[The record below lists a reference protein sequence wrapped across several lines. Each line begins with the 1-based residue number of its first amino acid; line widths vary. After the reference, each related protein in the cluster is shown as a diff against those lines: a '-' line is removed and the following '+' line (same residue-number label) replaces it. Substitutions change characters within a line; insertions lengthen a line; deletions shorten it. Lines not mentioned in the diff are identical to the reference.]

1 MLRKRYKVIDVF
13 LFKMAEKGKFKCEIC
28 GFSAKANCRLEVHFL
43 SKKHIR
49 NTQPTLQNECKRFNC
64 KTCNKNYKY
73 ASGLSTHSKI
83 CRQINQVPLVAVVE
97 AVHVT
102 SPIPVVALPHTIVI
116 DNAVVLGELM
126 KISKRL
132 DKLQTGSNNT
142 TVNQNINT
150 TNNFNINLFL
160 NETCKD
166 AINLDSFIKNL
177 VFELADK
184 KLMIGSY
191 IDGTCSI
198 IQKNLDVIPINKR
211 PLHYLEGEDPNQQL
225 MHIREDNEWKL
236 ETELNWMKQVHAD
249 DDDDVV
255 DKNQIYY
262 ALKTIDNNKLK
273 YLGYNFYNDAEFK
286 VQHSRLHREI
296 NRPDLKTEVYKKL
309 TDMIKLDTTN
319 L

>member
-1 MLRKRYKVIDVF
+1 MDERK
-13 LFKMAEKGKFKCEIC
+13 KFKCEIC
-28 GFSAKANCRLEVHFL
+28 DFSTKTNTCLEIHFL
-43 SKKHIR
+43 TKKHIR
-49 NTQPTLQNECKRFNC
+49 NTQPVSQNECKRFNC

-73 ASGLSTHSKI
+73 ATGLSAHAKF
-83 CRQINQVPLVAVVE
+83 CRQINTPPA
-97 AVHVT
+97 
-102 SPIPVVALPHTIVI
+102 IVI
-116 DNAVVLGELM
+116 DNAVVLCELM

-132 DKLQTGSNNT
+132 DKLQTVSNNT
-142 TVNQNINT
+142 TVNQISNNL
-150 TNNFNINLFL
+150 TNNFNINVFL

-166 AINLDSFIKNL
+166 AINLESFIKNL

-184 KLMIGSY
+184 KMMIGSY

-211 PLHYLEGEDPNQQL
+211 PLHYMEGEDPNQQL
-225 MHIREDNEWKL
+225 MHIREDNEWKIG
-236 ETELNWMKQVHAD
+236 TELNWMKQVHAD

-262 ALKTIDNNKLK
+262 AMKSIDDDKLK

-286 VQHSRLHREI
+286 AQHSRLHREI
-296 NRPDLKTEVYKKL
+296 SRPDLKTEVYKKL
-309 TDMIKLDTTN
+309 MDMIKLDTTN

>member
-1 MLRKRYKVIDVF
+1 MNCLKKFNCEVCKFSTNNSPCFDVH
-13 LFKMAEKGKFKCEIC
+13 L
-28 GFSAKANCRLEVHFL
+28 LT
-43 SKKHIR
+43 KKHIR
-49 NTQPTLQNECKRFNC
+49 NSQPTLENAEKRF
-64 KTCNKNYKY
+64 TCNVCNKSYKFS
-73 ASGLSTHSKI
+73 SGLSTHSKI
-83 CRQINQVPLVAVVE
+83 CRVKNKATEPQ
-97 AVHVT
+97 T
-102 SPIPVVALPHTIVI
+102 IPVVAPPAIII

-132 DKLQTGSNNT
+132 DKLQTVSNNT

-150 TNNFNINLFL
+150 TNNFNINVFL

-166 AINLDSFIKNL
+166 AINLESFIKNL
-177 VFELADK
+177 VFELADR

-198 IQKNLDVIPINKR
+198 IQKNLDTLPINKR

-225 MHIREDNEWKL
+225 MHIREDDEWKIG
-236 ETELNWMKQVHAD
+236 TELNWMKQVHAD

-262 ALKTIDNNKLK
+262 ALKTIDNDKLK

-286 VQHSRLHREI
+286 VQHSRLQREI

-309 TDMIKLDTTN
+309 MDMIKLDTTN

>member
-1 MLRKRYKVIDVF
+1 MNCLKKFNCEVCKFSTNNSPCFDVH
-13 LFKMAEKGKFKCEIC
+13 L
-28 GFSAKANCRLEVHFL
+28 LT
-43 SKKHIR
+43 KKHIR
-49 NTQPTLQNECKRFNC
+49 NSQPTLENAEKRF
-64 KTCNKNYKY
+64 TCNVCNKSYKFS
-73 ASGLSTHSKI
+73 SGLSTHSKI
-83 CRQINQVPLVAVVE
+83 CRVKNKATEPQ
-97 AVHVT
+97 T
-102 SPIPVVALPHTIVI
+102 IPVVAPPAIII

-132 DKLQTGSNNT
+132 DKLQTVSNNT
-142 TVNQNINT
+142 TVNQISNNL
-150 TNNFNINLFL
+150 TNNFNINVFL

-166 AINLDSFIKNL
+166 AINLESFIKNL

-184 KLMIGSY
+184 KMMIGSY

-198 IQKNLDVIPINKR
+198 IQKNLDVLPINKR

-225 MHIREDNEWKL
+225 MHIREDDEWKIG
-236 ETELNWMKQVHAD
+236 TELNWMKQVHAD

-262 ALKTIDNNKLK
+262 ALKTIDNDKLK

-286 VQHSRLHREI
+286 VQHSRLQREI

-309 TDMIKLDTTN
+309 MDMIKLDTTN

>member
-1 MLRKRYKVIDVF
+1 ME
-13 LFKMAEKGKFKCEIC
+13 EKGKFKCEIC
-28 GFSAKANCRLEVHFL
+28 GFSAKAKCRLEVHFL
-43 SKKHIR
+43 TKKHIR
-49 NTQPTLQNECKRFNC
+49 NTQSTLQNECKRFNC

-73 ASGLSTHSKI
+73 ASGLSSHSKI

-97 AVHVT
+97 AILVASQV
-102 SPIPVVALPHTIVI
+102 PVVVPPAIVI
-116 DNAVVLGELM
+116 DNAVVLCELM

-132 DKLQTGSNNT
+132 DKLQTVSNNT
-142 TVNQNINT
+142 TVNQNISNNL
-150 TNNFNINLFL
+150 TNHFNINVFL

-166 AINLDSFIKNL
+166 AINLESFIKNL

-225 MHIREDNEWKL
+225 MHIREDNEWKIG
-236 ETELNWMKQVHAD
+236 TELNWMKQVHAD

-262 ALKTIDNNKLK
+262 ALKTIDDDKLK

-296 NRPDLKTEVYKKL
+296 NRPDLKSEVYKKL
-309 TDMIKLDTTN
+309 MNMIKLDTTN